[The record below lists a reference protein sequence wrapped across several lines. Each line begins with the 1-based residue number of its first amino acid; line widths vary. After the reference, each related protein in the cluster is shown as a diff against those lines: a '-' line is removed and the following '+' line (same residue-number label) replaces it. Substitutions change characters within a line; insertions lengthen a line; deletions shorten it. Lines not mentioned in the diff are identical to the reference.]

1 VNDVAEE
8 VTCKFSGVKV
18 QVTPTGRAVS
28 VDDPVLTGGP
38 AQERLTNPVKLLPGV
53 IVATTFAAPPGAD
66 TVADAGLMES
76 ANVSPLVAEETDM
89 RFDSEVA

>member
-1 VNDVAEE
+1 M
-8 VTCKFSGVKV
+8 S
-18 QVTPTGRAVS
+18 
-28 VDDPVLTGGP
+28 
-38 AQERLTNPVKLLPGV
+38 LLIKNGEIITADSRYTADILCV
-53 IVATTFAAPPGAD
+53 GETITRIDRDIAAPPGAD